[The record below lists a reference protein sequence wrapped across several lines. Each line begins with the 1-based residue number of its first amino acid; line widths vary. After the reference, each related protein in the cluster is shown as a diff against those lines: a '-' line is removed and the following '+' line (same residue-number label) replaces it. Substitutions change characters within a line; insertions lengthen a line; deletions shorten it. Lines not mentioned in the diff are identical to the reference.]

1 MIEFWIAAGVLLLI
15 SLAFVLLPAWRGRQ
29 QQTEED
35 RTALNVALYQERIAE
50 LERQESE
57 GELSAE
63 QLAAARD
70 EATRELLDDTAVRPA
85 REGRLGRAVPV
96 VLGALVPVFALG
108 LYLHWGA
115 SDKLAVSYMLQTP
128 ATSNEDMMDRLQ
140 QVVKVQPESTE
151 AWYLLGRAYM
161 AQEKPALAA
170 HAFEQTVKHAG
181 RDPELLAQ
189 WAQAQYFATNKQWT
203 PALQALT
210 EESLKGNPSDVTA
223 LGLMG
228 IVSFEAQDYNNAI
241 QYWSRLVA
249 QLPEGDPSREAIEG
263 GIQRARGLGGI
274 AEATQEAPAQAA
286 AEITVQVALAPELAG
301 KVKADDSVFVF
312 ARAEQGPPMPL
323 AVKRL
328 TVADLPVT
336 LTLSDTDA
344 MVAGM
349 NLSSFPK
356 VVVMARVSRAGAPT
370 QGEWV
375 SELFPVAVSKGA
387 KANVELL
394 IDQAEAPQAQ

>member
-1 MIEFWIAAGVLLLI
+1 MIEFWIAASVLLLI

-50 LERQESE
+50 LARQESE

-70 EATRELLDDTAVRPA
+70 EATRELLDDTAVRPE

-96 VLGALVPVFALG
+96 VLGGVVPVLALG

-115 SDKLAVSYMLQTP
+115 SDKLAVSYRLQTP
-128 ATSNEDMMDRLQ
+128 ATTSEEMMDRLQ

-170 HAFEQTVKHAG
+170 QAFEQTVKHAG

-189 WAQAQYFATNKQWT
+189 WAQAQYFANNKQWT
-203 PALQALT
+203 PALQAQT
-210 EESLKGNPSDVTA
+210 EEALQGNPNDVTA
-223 LGLMG
+223 LGLLG
-228 IVSFEAQDYNNAI
+228 IVSFEAQDYNQAI

-263 GIQRARGLGGI
+263 GIQRARSLGGV
-274 AEATQEAPAQAA
+274 ADLATKAPAQAA
-286 AEITVQVALAPELAG
+286 EIAVTVALAPELAE
-301 KVKADDSVFVF
+301 KVKPEDSVFVF

-328 TVADLPVT
+328 TVADLPT
-336 LTLSDTDA
+336 ALTLSDTDA

-356 VVVMARVSRAGAPT
+356 VVVMARISRAGAPT

-394 IDQAEAPQAQ
+394 INQAEAPQAQ

>member
-1 MIEFWIAAGVLLLI
+1 MIEFWIAASVLLLI

-50 LERQESE
+50 LARQESE

-70 EATRELLDDTAVRPA
+70 EATRELLDDTAVRPE

-96 VLGALVPVFALG
+96 VLGGLVPMLALG

-115 SDKLAVSYMLQTP
+115 SDKLAVSYRLQTP
-128 ATSNEDMMDRLQ
+128 ATTSEEMMDRLQ

-170 HAFEQTVKHAG
+170 QAFEQTVKHAG

-189 WAQAQYFATNKQWT
+189 WAQAQYFANNKQWT
-203 PALQALT
+203 PALQAQT
-210 EESLKGNPSDVTA
+210 EEALQGNPNDVTA
-223 LGLMG
+223 LGLLG
-228 IVSFEAQDYNNAI
+228 IVSFEAQDYNQAI

-263 GIQRARGLGGI
+263 GIQRARGLGGV
-274 AEATQEAPAQAA
+274 ADSVTEAPAQV
-286 AEITVQVALAPELAG
+286 AEIAVTVALAPELAE
-301 KVKADDSVFVF
+301 KVKPEDSVFVF

-328 TVADLPVT
+328 TVADLPT
-336 LTLSDTDA
+336 ALTLSDTDA

-356 VVVMARVSRAGAPT
+356 VVVMARISRAGAPT

-394 IDQAEAPQAQ
+394 INQAEAPQAQ